1 MTGSGTLLGDD
12 NHVVEG
18 SMGED
23 ITKAGS
29 DVDKPGINP
38 EEVPGPTEEAAG
50 TGAGSGKTGAGPGTE
65 VGAGSCTNGALKGSG
80 TELGD
85 KTMWKKKRLR
95 EKTPSALGLESAI
108 KKSLC
113 LL

>member
-1 MTGSGTLLGDD
+1 MWWKGLWEKTSPKLDLTLTNLESTLKRSLGLLKKPL
-12 NHVVEG
+12 VLEL
-18 SMGED
+18 ED
-23 ITKAGS
+23 
-29 DVDKPGINP
+29 
-38 EEVPGPTEEAAG
+38 
-50 TGAGSGKTGAGPGTE
+50 GSGKTGAGPGTE